1 MNLKPVEMQI
11 AIPRTQ
17 EATQIQQQLN
27 HKPTHDQ
34 QLAAQLSSKQ
44 AEALQQKPNEV
55 NKTHDSRIMND
66 SRGSGQGNGQSG
78 KQKQSSSQDPS
89 GGEAGQA
96 KHPYKGKH
104 IDFTL

>member
-1 MNLKPVEMQI
+1 MNWKPVEMQI

-27 HKPTHDQ
+27 HKPAHDQ

-55 NKTHDSRIMND
+55 NKPHDSRLTKD
-66 SRGSGQGNGQSG
+66 SRGSGQGHRENG
-78 KQKQSSSQDPS
+78 KQKQTPSEDQS